1 MLDVTRLLDEIKA
14 SPYEEIIIRA
24 PHTGVLRFAN
34 TIKEGDRVTGAFGTW
49 KEKSGTLLATIVRER
64 NDHAIAAN
72 QKGLVSE
79 IHRNLENG
87 FVEAGTP
94 LLTLRHFLSKEEVLQ
109 RILRQALYLFT
120 APERAKYYF
129 VPNVDLKV
137 KVSGSRS
144 VSVAEGMELFIVS
157 RMKRE
162 VPLYYTGP
170 EGVIYSVYF
179 QHNENMDAGQ
189 PLIGV
194 CPQDQLPHIEEVVL
208 RVQTEWEEQE

>member
-1 MLDVTRLLDEIKA
+1 MLDVTRLLEEIKA
-14 SPYEEIIIRA
+14 SPYEEMVLRA
-24 PHTGVLRFAN
+24 PHTGVLRFAD
-34 TIKEGDRVTGAFGTW
+34 IKEGDRVIGPFGTW
-49 KEKSGTLLATIVRER
+49 KEKPGTRLATLVRER
-64 NDHAIAAN
+64 NDHPLEAT
-72 QKGLVSE
+72 QKGVISE
-79 IHRNLENG
+79 IHRDFEDT

-94 LLTLRHFLSKEEVLQ
+94 VITLRHFLSKEEVLQ
-109 RILRQALYLFT
+109 RLLRQALYLFT

-129 VPNVDLKV
+129 TPNVDLKV

-144 VSVAEGMELFIVS
+144 VTVTDGMELFIVS

-162 VPLYYTGP
+162 MPLYYTGP

-179 QHNENMDAGQ
+179 QHNENMDAGE

-194 CPQDQLPHIEEVVL
+194 CPQDQLSEIEEVVL

>member
-24 PHTGVLRFAN
+24 PHTGILRFAN

-49 KEKSGTLLATIVRER
+49 KEKPGTLLATIVRER
-64 NDHAIAAN
+64 NDRAIAAT

-79 IHRNLENG
+79 IHRDLENG